1 MGQSGSISSNE
12 CLIQRTCQ
20 GGTSSMNPK
29 RFIEDLC
36 GRPLDGAVRPGAW
49 CSSGTCWHHR
59 RRGHDQRIH
68 APMGRA
74 HPRSVV
80 RSADPRCSWV
90 RRDVRVLS
98 TPTPASTPQRAV
110 RRMPSPPSSARE
122 KVSQTAV
129 SSECTIGTRTRRPLR
144 AYASLQSGL
153 TWLGPDARDH
163 TFLDRFV
170 QQGCW
175 KTERFVP
182 HAPTWNRQHGA
193 TAGSRACADTD
204 GSRHGP
210 EHTGQ
215 RNQRLDQVTE
225 DRRTHPWPAV
235 CVPQYTNLKS
245 IPIAACRPHQLAPL
259 DSAPLPSLRR
269 VVGADSPGQLN
280 DRLEQQS

>member
-1 MGQSGSISSNE
+1 
-12 CLIQRTCQ
+12 
-20 GGTSSMNPK
+20 MNLK

-36 GRPLDGAVRPGAW
+36 GRPFSGAVRPGAW
-49 CSSGTCWHHR
+49 CSSGTCWHDR
-59 RRGHDQRIH
+59 RQGPDQRTH

-80 RSADPRCSWV
+80 RSTDPRCSWV
-90 RRDVRVLS
+90 SRDVRALS

-122 KVSQTAV
+122 KVPQTDV
-129 SSECTIGTRTRRPLR
+129 SSGRTIGTRTRRPFR
-144 AYASLQSGL
+144 ACASLQSRL
-153 TWLGPDARDH
+153 LWSGPDALDH
-163 TFLDRFV
+163 IFLDRFT

-175 KTERFVP
+175 RAGRSVP
-182 HAPTWNRQHGA
+182 QPPTWNRQHGA

-210 EHTGQ
+210 EHTAQ

-259 DSAPLPSLRR
+259 DSAQLPSIRR
-269 VVGADSPGQLN
+269 VVDADYSGHSN